1 MSNVNGTV
9 APGIGVS
16 RESARTIAAK
26 EIIARGL
33 GSGVRAIYSPEEVQ
47 RAPNIYGGPDLSRCW
62 LAYANDDFD
71 TRALRSSIVVFIDRA
86 NGSVLYAGSA
96 NDDG

>member
-1 MSNVNGTV
+1 MSSKRE
-9 APGIGVS
+9 VS
-16 RESARTIAAK
+16 SHVGADVYRFLKNLYTS
-26 EIIARGL
+26 
-33 GSGVRAIYSPEEVQ
+33 SPVQ
-47 RAPNIYGGPDLSRCW
+47 RAPTIYGGPDLSRCW
-62 LAYANDDFD
+62 LAYASDDFD